1 MSNNEQEVE
10 EQEVSSQNPEQSLN
24 NEEEDEG
31 KDESKDQQQN
41 EDDANNEKKTNEEVK
56 QEPPRRIVITQP
68 EEVFSL
74 VPHARSKPRTD
85 RADFSKSQP
94 LKLANN
100 SSHDDIYLK
109 DNNTDTGSGN
119 NLTNRPNTAR
129 NVNNRFSQTAKGP
142 NRRPNPNPN
151 AYRPNDANNRNRN
164 RFSQTCPLNR
174 PQSSRTNSTESLLS
188 LTNQRTYTM
197 TPELENLKK
206 QAIEQEPLEVDDN
219 SVLEDLLLLLSE
231 ERRQLAAQHDFKESQ
246 RRNDA
251 IGYVM
256 ECQNWLLKLEAQ
268 KASMDDVQQRKE
280 ALDQQLQD
288 FDIESREIRHRT
300 KKKLRRKRDKLLKE
314 QSVEVQALQELW
326 SSEEKMRLY
335 NKSSN
340 TLICLRRQLALLLQQ
355 CRFDEAAAVQQ
366 QIDERQRLEET
377 QNHNLMQQEFNEV
390 FNKMKTRQSDDLL
403 YFDQNAEM
411 ELKKLN
417 RRREKLRQALVNR
430 EKKIQDKSDTAADV
444 DKLWNAMKTNRTRD
458 ISKTDNS
465 KTPMMTSL
473 KVSTNDLKDE
483 KMVQSLCLPPLV
495 MPKYDPRSQSL
506 STNKK
511 DDEAA
516 KKKKPANTGKKK

>member
-164 RFSQTCPLNR
+164 RFSQ
-174 PQSSRTNSTESLLS
+174 
-188 LTNQRTYTM
+188 
-197 TPELENLKK
+197 
-206 QAIEQEPLEVDDN
+206 
-219 SVLEDLLLLLSE
+219 
-231 ERRQLAAQHDFKESQ
+231 H
-246 RRNDA
+246 
-251 IGYVM
+251 
-256 ECQNWLLKLEAQ
+256 
-268 KASMDDVQQRKE
+268 
-280 ALDQQLQD
+280 AL
-288 FDIESREIRHRT
+288 
-300 KKKLRRKRDKLLKE
+300 
-314 QSVEVQALQELW
+314 
-326 SSEEKMRLY
+326 
-335 NKSSN
+335 
-340 TLICLRRQLALLLQQ
+340 
-355 CRFDEAAAVQQ
+355 
-366 QIDERQRLEET
+366 
-377 QNHNLMQQEFNEV
+377 
-390 FNKMKTRQSDDLL
+390 
-403 YFDQNAEM
+403 
-411 ELKKLN
+411 
-417 RRREKLRQALVNR
+417 
-430 EKKIQDKSDTAADV
+430 
-444 DKLWNAMKTNRTRD
+444 
-458 ISKTDNS
+458 
-465 KTPMMTSL
+465 
-473 KVSTNDLKDE
+473 
-483 KMVQSLCLPPLV
+483 
-495 MPKYDPRSQSL
+495 
-506 STNKK
+506 
-511 DDEAA
+511 
-516 KKKKPANTGKKK
+516 